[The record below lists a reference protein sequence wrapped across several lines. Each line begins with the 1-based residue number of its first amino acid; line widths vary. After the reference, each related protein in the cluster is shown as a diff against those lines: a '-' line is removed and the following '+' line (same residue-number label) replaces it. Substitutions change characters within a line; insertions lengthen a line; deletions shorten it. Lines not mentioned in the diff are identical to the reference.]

1 MPPTMESQAIGHDLD
16 EEGLTTRARALGS
29 LLVGGEVLL
38 LEGPMGAG
46 KTTFTRALAEGM
58 GALRPERVTSPTFA
72 LCLVHPGQP
81 TLVHLD
87 LYRLDGDPGA
97 LDPGGPAGAA
107 AESLGLES
115 DELVGPDRV
124 VVVEWPDRWASPPTD
139 HLRIIIDRPQGIL
152 SRRSLRAV
160 AGGPRS
166 AELLGRWIASNPA

>member
-1 MPPTMESQAIGHDLD
+1 MPATMEKQAKGHDLD
-16 EEGLTTRARALGS
+16 EEGLMMRARALGS

-58 GALRPERVTSPTFA
+58 GVLRPERVTSPTFA
-72 LCLVHPGQP
+72 LCLVHPGRP
-81 TLVHLD
+81 ALVHLD
-87 LYRLDGDPGA
+87 LYRLEQDPDA
-97 LDPGGPAGAA
+97 LDPGGLGAA

-115 DELVGPDRV
+115 DELIAPDRV

-139 HLRIIIDRPQGIL
+139 HLRIIIDRPPGIL

-166 AELLGRWIASNPA
+166 AELLRCWNASIRA